1 VSSNFLKKENNQ
13 KFNLGTD
20 SLHDILNSQHLKQV
34 RQSMLQGEL
43 VKGCERCYHDEK
55 FGGKSNRIWHT
66 VHFLKNP
73 SIKNKLDHAISNDN
87 LISTVEYFD
96 IRFGNLCNL
105 ACRSCYTG
113 ASSQLNREVIKLY
126 DTTEISRFQAINHS
140 EDNSWHQT
148 DVFRNNIVTQFNHI
162 DSYYMNGGE
171 PTIIDSNI
179 KILQDMIVNKV
190 SDNITISLNSNMTNT
205 KKEFYDL
212 LPHFKTVRF
221 MASIDGIGQMQEYL
235 RYPSDWHQIDANFRK
250 LISLGHQNIK
260 IQVTPVISKINLQF
274 ITDLFKHLDD
284 LKSQYQASFEVNP
297 IILHQPEI
305 LDVQFLPLEYKTQ
318 CWYKIQMYLSSAQT
332 KFGVHFLNAMKIL
345 ENKCTI
351 STDYMDNLKSFF
363 QYNDILD
370 SSRHQKLSDV
380 NPELNSFRTL

>member
-1 VSSNFLKKENNQ
+1 
-13 KFNLGTD
+13 
-20 SLHDILNSQHLKQV
+20 
-34 RQSMLQGEL
+34 MLQGEL

-370 SSRHQKLSDV
+370 SSRQQQLSDV